1 MNREE
6 IVARISDII
15 KSIRL
20 DLGYSQEKMA
30 EMLGLSKKTLVQ
42 IEKQRVS
49 ASWTVVIAICA
60 LFREHTL
67 LQTALGGDPLE
78 TIDTTV
84 RSGVTQ
90 RKEKTL
96 GGKVW
101 WTEVSVMSGYIL
113 QKNNISLHY
122 RILDDE
128 HYRIYSSLD
137 ELEAKNRFQELIS
150 TDKQGRSL

>member
-6 IVARISDII
+6 IVELISGKI

-42 IEKQRVS
+42 IEKQRIV
-49 ASWTVVIAICA
+49 AGWTVVIAICA
-60 LFREHTL
+60 LFREHHL
-67 LQTALGGDPLE
+67 LQMALGGDPLE
-78 TIDTTV
+78 TIETTV

-101 WTEVSVMSGYIL
+101 WTEVSGQLGYIL
-113 QKNNISLHY
+113 QKNNISMHY

-128 HYRIYSSLD
+128 QYRIYSSLD
-137 ELEAKNRFQELIS
+137 EQEAKNRFQELIS
-150 TDKQGRSL
+150 PYKK

>member
-1 MNREE
+1 
-6 IVARISDII
+6 
-15 KSIRL
+15 
-20 DLGYSQEKMA
+20 
-30 EMLGLSKKTLVQ
+30 MLYVLCFV
-42 IEKQRVS
+42 
-49 ASWTVVIAICA
+49 
-60 LFREHTL
+60 EHTL

-78 TIDTTV
+78 MIDTTV

-96 GGKVW
+96 GGKEW
-101 WTEVSVMSGYIL
+101 WTKVSVTGYIL

-137 ELEAKNRFQELIS
+137 EQEAKNRFQELIS
-150 TDKQGRSL
+150 TKKQGRSL